1 MKNSSTSLYTLTL
14 TILTLVISIE
24 FAHGGDPP
32 SKRYMVAAAN
42 PHAVAAGLKI
52 LQEGGSATDAT
63 IAAQMVLTLVEPQS
77 SGIGGG
83 AFLLHY
89 QSSKTLPKGDPIIEA
104 YDGRETAPKSVTPS
118 LFLDKKGKKI
128 PWKLRKAGGKG
139 VGVPGV
145 LRMLEL
151 AHKRHGKLPWNRLF
165 GPAISLAKNGFRVT
179 PRLHALIKRDRHLAN
194 FPNTRKFFYS
204 KKGLALP
211 IGHRLKN
218 PILANTLRKIAEKGP
233 IAFYTGPVAK
243 DIMIAVNST
252 QHLPGKITLADISS
266 YEAKV
271 RKALCTQYRE
281 WKVFGMPPPTS
292 GGIAISQILTMLERF
307 DFSQIPAGSAKAVHL
322 IAEASKLAFADRN
335 HYVADSDFVNVP
347 ASKLLDRNYLVR
359 RSKLISPYKVI
370 GKAKPGII
378 VDYSEPKLTSDYG
391 ENRPISTSHISVVDH
406 DGNAV
411 SMTTSIGTAF
421 GSRLMVRGF
430 MLNDE
435 LTDFSPFPNLN
446 GKLVANRVEPG
457 KRPRSSMAPTII
469 TAKDGKLVMTIG
481 SPGGSSIIGYVTKTI
496 IAALDWNMTMQ
507 NAIALPNF
515 VNKNRKTELEKGSNL
530 EKIAPKLRRMGHKI
544 KIRNK
549 TSGLHGIR
557 VRPNGYEGG
566 ADPRREGL
574 AIGE

>member
-1 MKNSSTSLYTLTL
+1 MKISLTSLYTLSLITL
-14 TILTLVISIE
+14 ILIISIE
-24 FAHGGDPP
+24 CVHGDNPT

-52 LQEGGSATDAT
+52 LHEGGSATDAT
-63 IAAQMVLTLVEPQS
+63 IAVQMVLTLVEPQS

-83 AFLLHY
+83 GFLLHY
-89 QSSKTLPKGDPIIEA
+89 KSGKTRPKGDPIIEA

-118 LFLDKKGKKI
+118 LFLDKNGKKI
-128 PWKLRKAGGKG
+128 PWKQRKAGGKG

-151 AHKRHGKLPWNRLF
+151 AHKNHGKLPWKRLF

-179 PRLHALIKRDRHLAN
+179 PRLHALIKRDRHLGN
-194 FPNTRKFFYS
+194 FSNTRKFFYS
-204 KKGLALP
+204 EEGLALP
-211 IGHRLKN
+211 IGHKLKN
-218 PILANTLRKIAEKGP
+218 PVLANTLREIAEKGP
-233 IAFYTGPVAK
+233 IAFYTGPIAK
-243 DIMIAVNST
+243 DIMGAVNST
-252 QHLPGKITLADISS
+252 QHLPGKITLADISG

-271 RKALCTQYRE
+271 RKVLCTHYRE

-292 GGIAISQILTMLERF
+292 GGIAIGQILTMLERF

-335 HYVADSDFVNVP
+335 RYLADPDFVTVP
-347 ASKLLDRNYLVR
+347 ASKLLDRIYLFR
-359 RSKLISPYKVI
+359 RSKLISPSKVI
-370 GKAKPGII
+370 GKAKPGILTG
-378 VDYSEPKLTSDYG
+378 YSAPKLASDYG
-391 ENRPISTSHISVVDH
+391 ENRPISTSHISVVDNH
-406 DGNAV
+406 GNAV
-411 SMTTSIGTAF
+411 SMTSSIGTAF

-435 LTDFSPFPNLN
+435 LTDFAPFPNLN
-446 GKLVANRVEPG
+446 GQLIANRAEPG

-469 TAKDGKLVMTIG
+469 TTKDGKLIMAIG

-507 NAIALPNF
+507 NAVSLPNF
-515 VNKNRKTELEKGSNL
+515 VNKNQKTELEKGSNL
-530 EKIAPKLRRMGHKI
+530 EKIASKLRLLGHKI

-557 VRPNGYEGG
+557 VRPTGYEGG